1 MEQEDV
7 TDNFEIIDNNQ
18 ESKDEFGHNY
28 GSDTKYMSR
37 EDIDALLNGRLLATD
52 INGGEYTLFI
62 ALCPEELE
70 DDI

>member
-7 TDNFEIIDNNQ
+7 TDNFEIID
-18 ESKDEFGHNY
+18 K
-28 GSDTKYMSR
+28 SR